1 MFEKINDIFY
11 CGSRRNLNNIE
22 LIESI
27 SFREG
32 QLIPFANINIL
43 LNNEASIIALLS
55 HNDISKIISK
65 IPGHLRTL
73 MALDNFTTIINRISE
88 KESYKNNFEI
98 IQHVDDYNLLQNT
111 DGISNEKIIYCK
123 EGTQLFLDL

>member
-1 MFEKINDIFY
+1 MFEKLNDIFY

-27 SFREG
+27 SFAEG

-55 HNDISKIISK
+55 HDNISKIISK
-65 IPGHLRTL
+65 IPGHFRTL
-73 MALDNFTTIINRISE
+73 IVLNNFKKIIMEHSE
-88 KESYKNNFEI
+88 KESYKKNFEI
-98 IQHVDDYNLLQNT
+98 IQNKNNYNMLLYT
-111 DGISNEKIIYCK
+111 DSISNNNIIYSK
-123 EGTQLFLDL
+123 EVSQLLLDF

>member
-1 MFEKINDIFY
+1 MFEKINNIFY

-27 SFREG
+27 SFKEG

-43 LNNEASIIALLS
+43 LNNEASIIALMS

-73 MALDNFTTIINRISE
+73 MALDNFTTIVNRISE

-98 IQHVDDYNLLQNT
+98 ISNINSYNSLLNNVNN
-111 DGISNEKIIYCK
+111 DNEVIIYCK
-123 EGTQLFLDL
+123 EGNQLFLNF

>member
-1 MFEKINDIFY
+1 MFEKINNIFY

-27 SFREG
+27 SFKEG

-43 LNNEASIIALLS
+43 LNNEASIIALMS

-98 IQHVDDYNLLQNT
+98 ISNINSYNSLLNNVNN
-111 DGISNEKIIYCK
+111 DNEVIIYCK
-123 EGTQLFLDL
+123 EGNQLFLNF